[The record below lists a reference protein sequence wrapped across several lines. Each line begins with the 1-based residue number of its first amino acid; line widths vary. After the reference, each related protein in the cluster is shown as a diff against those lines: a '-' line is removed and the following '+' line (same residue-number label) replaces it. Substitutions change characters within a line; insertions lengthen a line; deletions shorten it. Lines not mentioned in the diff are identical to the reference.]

1 MFDFSDATT
10 SEYQAF
16 ARFVDVE
23 TNIPRKIAEIDPV
36 AFPYGFKAEV
46 GPFRSYQRENLLSK
60 DECEYLIW
68 LAESTDEWLEDTLP
82 FWKGRNIPFLTMLPA
97 RPWATEETYP
107 LCVDIVKR
115 IQSFINK
122 SFDVESWPDQIG
134 IVRWPPGS
142 WQMTHKDD
150 VDGLERVAGCVV
162 FLNDDYE
169 GGEPFYPHYG
179 KTVKPRAG
187 MVYAHSSDADHLHGV
202 TQIKNKTRYTIS
214 TTWTVN
220 KDKCSYLS
228 HFGDSK
234 VMNQPLQ

>member
-1 MFDFSDATT
+1 MFDFTDVTT
-10 SEYQAF
+10 PEYQSF
-16 ARFVDVE
+16 VRFVDIE
-23 TNIPRKIAEIDPV
+23 TNVPRKLEEVDQI
-36 AFPYGFKAEV
+36 AFPYGVKTEV
-46 GPFRSYQRENLLSK
+46 GPFRSYQKEDLLSK

-68 LAESTDEWLEDTLP
+68 LAESKDEWLEETLP
-82 FWKGRNIPFLTMLPA
+82 FWKGRNLPFLTMLPS
-97 RPWATEETYP
+97 RPWATQETHP
-107 LCVDIVKR
+107 LCMDIVKR

-179 KTVKPRAG
+179 KMVKPRAG

>member
-23 TNIPRKIAEIDPV
+23 TNIPRKIAEIEP
-36 AFPYGFKAEV
+36 ATFPYGFKAEV
-46 GPFRSYQRENLLSK
+46 GPFRSYQKENLLSK

-82 FWKGRNIPFLTMLPA
+82 FWKGRNLPFLTMLPA

-122 SFDVESWPDQIG
+122 SFGVEAWPDQIG

-150 VDGLERVAGCVV
+150 VDGLDRVSGCVV
-162 FLNDDYE
+162 FLNSDYE
-169 GGEPFYPHYG
+169 GGEPFYPYYD
-179 KTVKPRAG
+179 KMVKPRVG
-187 MVYAHSSDADHLHGV
+187 MVYAHSSDEDHLHGV
-202 TQIKNKTRYTIS
+202 TQIKDKTRYTIS

-228 HFGDSK
+228 HLNDHK
-234 VMNQPLQ
+234 VMN